1 MKFDD
6 AEQVNSICWQLRQ
19 ADIVRGA
26 DRARINSLFNGA
38 PPYSPQEVEE
48 NEINVNVN
56 SLESTVIGHDA
67 RSQYYQAFLKPGN
80 FFKLHTDAGSVHK
93 REKYSTIVTK
103 AINRPMKRSLSY
115 FETLRSKFANN
126 VLHGIGPS
134 TWPDRDC
141 WNSRARGVEDLLI
154 PGDTVLS
161 FEDLPFF
168 AVLKSYT
175 APELIRLTRGAKVDP
190 AWNVPLVKSALE
202 WIDKETLSLLGSTY
216 GTLYSPEKVEER
228 VKSDGGFYAGD
239 QVPRLDTFDFY
250 YWSDEEDDYGWR
262 RRIIIDDWG
271 TPDGQIT
278 SNTKLTRK
286 GDLEFGKG
294 QWLYNSG
301 SRKFAD
307 KREEIFSCQFAD
319 LSAVGPFHYHSVR
332 SLGYLMFAICHLQ
345 NRLRCKFQENVMETM
360 MMLFRVKSQED
371 VQRVLKTNLINKG
384 FVDES
389 LSFIPAAERFQVN
402 AGLVEL
408 GLRENQSIIAK
419 NSSSYTQNPN
429 FSQDRTEKT
438 ATQFQGELASM
449 TTLVSASL
457 TQAYQYQNFEYYEIV
472 RRFMRRNS
480 ADPDVRAAR
489 ADILRQ
495 GVPEKILEPNQ
506 WECEP
511 ERVMS
516 PSKAMEMAIA
526 EWLMQHRDKYDPEAQ
541 RTILRDV
548 TLAVTDDPAK
558 ADRLVPEQPHISD
571 SIHDAQLAFG
581 SLMAGGLISVRPG
594 LNELEYIPAMLA
606 SMASVVKRIEETG
619 GMTDPK
625 ELGGLSSVAKNVD
638 QHIQIL
644 AKDET
649 NKSMVKQF
657 ADQLGQITNLL
668 KGYAQRLQ
676 EQAAKQNGN
685 GQPDPEVMA
694 KIQAQQ
700 MQAEAKTANARESHA
715 QKTAQRQV
723 AFEMK
728 TAQQEQQHALDLQ
741 KQAQMT
747 ASEIAATAA
756 KTAAQVEAER
766 IKAENAP
773 APQPKE

>member
-1 MKFDD
+1 MEFKD
-6 AEQVNSICWQLRQ
+6 AEQVSSICWQMRQ
-19 ADIVRGA
+19 ADIIRGS
-26 DRARINSLFNGA
+26 DRARINSLFNGS
-38 PPYSPQEVEE
+38 PPFSPQEVEE

-80 FFKLHTDAGSVHK
+80 FFKLHTDAGAVHK
-93 REKYSTIVTK
+93 REKYSAIVTK

-141 WNSRARGVEDLLI
+141 WNPRGRGVEDLMI
-154 PGDTVLS
+154 PADTLLS

-168 AVLKSYT
+168 CVLKSYT
-175 APELIRLTRGAKVDP
+175 APELIRLTRGAKTDP
-190 AWNVPLVKSALE
+190 AWNKGLVDSALK
-202 WIDKETLSLLGSTY
+202 WIDKETLAMLGNSY
-216 GTLYSPEKVEER
+216 ATLYSPEKVEER
-228 VKSDGGFYAGD
+228 IKGDGGWYAGD

-250 YWSDEEDDYGWR
+250 YWSDEGDEWGWR
-262 RRIIIDDWG
+262 RRIIIDDWT
-271 TPDGQIT
+271 TPAGQIT
-278 SNTKLTRK
+278 AKTKLTRNP
-286 GDLEFGKG
+286 DLNFSKD

-307 KREEIFSCQFAD
+307 KRDEIFSCQFAD
-319 LSAVGPFHYHSVR
+319 LSAVGPFRYHSVR

-345 NRLRCKFQENVMETM
+345 NRLRCKFQESVMEALV
-360 MMLFRVKSQED
+360 MLFRVKSQED

-384 FVDES
+384 FVDEA
-389 LSFIPAAERFQVN
+389 LSFVPAAERFQVN
-402 AGLVEL
+402 YNLVEL

-419 NSSSYTQNPN
+419 NSSSYTQNPTVM
-429 FSQDRTEKT
+429 QDRVEKT

-457 TQAYQYQNFEYYEIV
+457 TQAYQYQNFENYEIV
-472 RRFMRRNS
+472 RRFMRDNS
-480 ADPDVRAAR
+480 TNPDVRAAR
-489 ADILRQ
+489 ASILKQ
-495 GVPEKILEPNQ
+495 GVPEKLLCAEA

-526 EWLMQHRDKYDPEAQ
+526 DWLMQHRDKYDPEAQ
-541 RTILRDV
+541 REILRDV

-571 SIHDAQLAFG
+571 SIHDAQLTFG
-581 SLMAGGLISVRPG
+581 SLMQLGIVSVRPG

-606 SMASVVKRIEETG
+606 SMAAVVQQIEQAG

-625 ELGGLSSVAKNVD
+625 TLAGLNNVAQNVG

-644 AKDET
+644 AQDESS
-649 NKSMVKQF
+649 KQMVKQF
-657 ADQLGQITNLL
+657 ADQLGQIGNLL

-676 EQAAKQNGN
+676 EQAQKQNGN
-685 GQPDPEVMA
+685 GVDPEA
-694 KIQAQQ
+694 KAKVDAMMIQAQVK
-700 MQAEAKTANARESHA
+700 AENARTSHAEKTAQRRISFE
-715 QKTAQRQV
+715 QKTAQ
-723 AFEMK
+723 E
-728 TAQQEQQHALDLQ
+728 EQKHAMELQ
-741 KQAQMT
+741 KDSQLT
-747 ASEIAATAA
+747 AAEIASLAA
-756 KTAAQVEAER
+756 KTAAEVEAT
-766 IKAENAP
+766 KVKSENQP
-773 APQPKE
+773 PKENGAQ

>member
-1 MKFDD
+1 MKFDE
-6 AEQVNSICWQLRQ
+6 AEQVSSICWQLRQ
-19 ADIVRGA
+19 GDLIRGA

-48 NEINVNVN
+48 NEIAVNVN
-56 SLESTVIGHDA
+56 SLESCVIGHDA

-80 FFKLHTDAGSVHK
+80 FFKLRTDAGAVHK
-93 REKYSTIVTK
+93 REKYSAIVTK
-103 AINRPMKRSLSY
+103 AINRPMKRSLTY

-126 VLHGIGPS
+126 VLHGIGPA

-141 WNSRARGVEDLLI
+141 WNPRARGVEDLLI
-154 PGDTVLS
+154 PADTILS

-175 APELIRLTRGAKVDP
+175 APELIRLTRGAKTDP
-190 AWNVPLVKSALE
+190 AWNQDLVKSALE
-202 WIDKETLSLLGSTY
+202 WIDKETMAMLGQTY
-216 GTLYSPEKVEER
+216 ATLYSPEKVEER
-228 VKSDGGFYAGD
+228 IKGDGGYYAGD

-250 YWSDEEDDYGWR
+250 YWSDEGDDYGWR
-262 RRIIIDDWG
+262 RRIIIDDWS
-271 TPDGQIT
+271 TPAGKIT
-278 SNTKLTRK
+278 ANSKLTRNDK
-286 GDLEFGKG
+286 LDFGRD

-307 KREEIFSCQFAD
+307 KRDEIFTCQFAD

-345 NRLRCKFQENVMETM
+345 NRLRCKFQESVMEAL

-384 FVDES
+384 FVDEA
-389 LSFIPAAERFQVN
+389 LTFIPAAERWQVN
-402 AGLVEL
+402 ANLVEL

-419 NSSSYTQNPN
+419 NSSSYTQNPTVM
-429 FSQDRTEKT
+429 QDRVEKT

-449 TTLVSASL
+449 TTLVSAAL
-457 TQAYQYQNFEYYEIV
+457 TQAYYYQGSEANEIV
-472 RRFMRRNS
+472 RRFMRDKS
-480 ADPDVRAAR
+480 TDPDVRAAR
-489 ADILRQ
+489 ASILKQ
-495 GVPEKILEPNQ
+495 GVPEKLLTPEQ
-506 WECEP
+506 WECEM

-526 EWLMQHRDKYDPEAQ
+526 EWLMTHRDKYDPEAQ
-541 RTILRDV
+541 REILRDV

-571 SIHDAQLAFG
+571 SIHDAQLTFG
-581 SLMAGGLISVRPG
+581 SLMQLGIVSVRPG

-606 SMASVVKRIEETG
+606 SMAAVVQQIEQSG

-625 ELGGLSSVAKNVD
+625 TLAGLNNVAQNVG

-644 AKDET
+644 AQDESS
-649 NKSMVKQF
+649 KQMVKQF
-657 ADQLGQITNLL
+657 ADQLGQIGNLL

-676 EQAAKQNGN
+676 EQAQKQNGN
-685 GQPDPEVMA
+685 GQPDPEAMA
-694 KIQAQQ
+694 KIQAT
-700 MQAEAKTANARESHA
+700 MLTAQAKAENARESHA
-715 QKTAQRQV
+715 QKTAQRQIS
-723 AFEMK
+723 FEMK
-728 TAQQEQQHALDLQ
+728 TQQEQAKHSLDLQ
-741 KQAQMT
+741 KQAQLT
-747 ASEIAATAA
+747 ATEVASKAALTAA
-756 KTAAQVEAER
+756 EVEAQKV
-766 IKAENAP
+766 KAENAP
-773 APQPKE
+773 APKAAE